1 MPVVSEIETS
11 PMGGAKR
18 STKTSQKPS
27 QKPPKQQNNKRGGA
41 LLEDITNLAVPF
53 AILLAKEG
61 LQGMSKKKTTE
72 KKASIKKSTKK
83 STKV

>member
-61 LQGMSKKKTTE
+61 LQGMSKKTTE